1 MVSIEEAELIA
12 IRCGLNLGANLGC
25 TNLAVESDSLNALE
39 AISDPNAYMGTGVP
53 IIAECCLLPLEFA
66 SITFDHCS
74 RDANSVTDDLAKH
87 CSSSSKSEAWE
98 TVIPDFILH
107 HYVNDLAII

>member
-1 MVSIEEAELIA
+1 MGRRPEDPLVHHSLSS
-12 IRCGLNLGANLGC
+12 L
-25 TNLAVESDSLNALE
+25 LA
-39 AISDPNAYMGTGVP
+39 
-53 IIAECCLLPLEFA
+53 LEFA

-74 RDANSVTDDLAKH
+74 REANSVADDLAKH
-87 CSSSSKSEAWE
+87 CISSGKSEAWE